1 MVSEY
6 VWLILILP
14 AFFILNEGAK
24 LVTDNAAAIAR
35 RTGRSKFV
43 IGVLLVSTLGALPE
57 VLVAILSLLR
67 GHPELAIGS
76 ALGSHVL
83 NASFMIGLPAV
94 FVPIAVRRDIFSRD
108 IVFLGVITLVVSALL
123 ADGDL
128 TFFEGV
134 VLMLLFIPYA
144 TNLLT
149 TGRTQTPE
157 TREIL
162 AEETEIELELMGT
175 LFKRRVAIRAGL
187 PWLFLGLGLL
197 FLGAEIVT
205 RGAESLLILFG
216 ADEFL
221 VGITVL
227 SIGTSLPDIAAAI
240 QAVRRGHPD
249 LALAIGIGASIF
261 TMLLTLGIMGIAF
274 PQSFAASNLT
284 VTIAVM
290 SVQILILLI
299 FAATGR
305 VIGRVEGMLIFLCY
319 PLYVT
324 IEFLMVRGIL

>member
-1 MVSEY
+1 MGSDV

-14 AFFILNEGAK
+14 AFFVLNEGAK
-24 LVTDNAAAIAR
+24 LVTDNAAGIAR

-57 VLVAILSLLR
+57 VLVALLALLR
-67 GHPELAIGS
+67 GHPDLAIGS

-94 FVPIAVRRDIFSRD
+94 FVPIMVRRDIFSRD
-108 IVFLGVITLVVSALL
+108 IVFLGVITLVVAALL

-157 TREIL
+157 LREQL
-162 AEETEIELELMGT
+162 AEESEIELELMGT
-175 LFKRRVAIRAGL
+175 LFQRRVAIRAGF
-187 PWLFLGLGLL
+187 PWMLLGLVLL
-197 FLGAEIVT
+197 FIGAEVVT
-205 RGAESLLILFG
+205 RGAESLLVLFG

-227 SIGTSLPDIAAAI
+227 SIGTSLPDIAAAV

-274 PQSFAASNLT
+274 PQTFDGSDLH

-290 SVQILILLI
+290 SFQILILLI

-319 PLYVT
+319 PTYVA
-324 IEFLMVRGIL
+324 IEVLLERNWL